1 MDQRVPEFGLV
12 GHNGPMVCDICQ
24 EEATFLVGVTQDDT
38 ESSNHCKN
46 CFNKVRPEYTD
57 SIADFAELLDTFL
70 EMKAQKM
77 TTEDMYELYGDG
89 EEAPVEDEDEWEEI
103 AEARRRE
110 AFEDEPEEEDGNQS

>member
-1 MDQRVPEFGLV
+1 
-12 GHNGPMVCDICQ
+12 MVCDICQ

-89 EEAPVEDEDEWEEI
+89 EEAPVEEEDEEE
-103 AEARRRE
+103 E
-110 AFEDEPEEEDGNQS
+110 EPEYWRAFMDPPEEDDGNS